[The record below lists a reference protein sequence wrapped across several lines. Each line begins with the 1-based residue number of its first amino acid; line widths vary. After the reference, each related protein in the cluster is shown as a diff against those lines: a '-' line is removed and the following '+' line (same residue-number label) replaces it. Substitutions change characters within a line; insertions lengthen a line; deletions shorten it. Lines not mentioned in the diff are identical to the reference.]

1 MMKDMEVL
9 LSGKIDETFFY
20 WMETLFGY
28 DSNGVLVD
36 SGFAKTLI
44 YQFDHKTRE
53 LVRAGSSGQGFQE
66 IKKWKILK
74 DEEGCY
80 FLELR
85 DRDDCI
91 WWRYRIQWLSDA
103 PPVPGFMESITD
115 SIKSFTE
122 MLERNKKSKR

>member
-9 LSGKIDETFFY
+9 LEGKINETFFY
-20 WMETLFGY
+20 WMEGLFGF
-28 DSNGVLVD
+28 DSDGVLVD

-53 LVRAGSSGQGFQE
+53 LVRAGNSPLGFQE
-66 IKKWKILK
+66 IKKWKLLK
-74 DEEGCY
+74 DEEGSY

-85 DRDDCI
+85 DHPDCI
-91 WWRYRIQWLSDA
+91 WWRFRIQWLSDA
-103 PPVPGFMESITD
+103 PPVPDFMESMAD

-122 MLERNKKSKR
+122 ILERSKRNK

>member
-1 MMKDMEVL
+1 MKEMEVL
-9 LSGKIDETFFY
+9 LDGKINETFFY
-20 WMETLFGY
+20 WMEALFGF

-53 LVRAGSSGQGFQE
+53 LVRAGNSPLSFQE
-66 IKKWKILK
+66 IKKWKLLK
-74 DEEGCY
+74 EEGGGY

-85 DRDDCI
+85 DQDDCI
-91 WWRYRIQWLSDA
+91 WERLRIQWLSDA
-103 PPVPGFMESITD
+103 PPVPGFMESMAD

-122 MLERNKKSKR
+122 ILERNKKNK